1 MQELQQLNDKLDQL
15 LRKYTALHA
24 ENTRLKSAVSKY
36 LKTIELLNQKLDAS
50 EQNVV
55 ALQMGKNVFDPK
67 EKEDMR
73 KQIDTVISEIDK
85 ILNTLDD

>member
-1 MQELQQLNDKLDQL
+1 MQELQQLNDKLDKL
-15 LRKYTALHA
+15 LKKYTALHA
-24 ENTRLKSAVSKY
+24 ENIRLKAAATRH
-36 LKTIELLNQKLDAS
+36 LKTIESLNAKLDAS

-55 ALQMGKNVFDPK
+55 AVQIGKNVLNGQ

-73 KQIDTVISEIDK
+73 KQIDTLISEIDK

>member
-1 MQELQQLNDKLDQL
+1 MQELQQLNEKLDGL
-15 LRKYTALHA
+15 LKKYTALHA
-24 ENTRLKSAVSKY
+24 ENTRLKAAVSKH
-36 LKTIELLNQKLDAS
+36 LKTIESLNQKLDAS

-55 ALQMGKNVFDPK
+55 AVQIGKNVLDGK